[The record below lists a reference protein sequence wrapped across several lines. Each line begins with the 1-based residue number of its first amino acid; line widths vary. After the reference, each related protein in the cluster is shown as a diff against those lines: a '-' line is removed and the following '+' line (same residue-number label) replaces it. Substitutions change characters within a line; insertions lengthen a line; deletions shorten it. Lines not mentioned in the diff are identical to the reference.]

1 MKHLLFVGIGLVLLL
16 VPFAVA
22 RLAGV
27 PSAKAGR
34 ISVAVIFLLA
44 ALAHFVK
51 STEMAALIPPVVS
64 LAVRQGLVIATGGIE
79 LAFAALLVLPVC
91 PRLTGLAVVAYLV
104 AVTPFNVYGAME
116 KVPLGGHDLPGYLW
130 VRLPLQ
136 VLLIGWTWWFAV
148 RARVRARP

>member
-1 MKHLLFVGIGLVLLL
+1 MKHLLFLGIGLALL
-16 VPFAVA
+16 VGPFAVA

-27 PSAKAGR
+27 PPVKAGR
-34 ISVAVIFLLA
+34 ISIAVIFLLA

-51 STEMAALIPPVVS
+51 STEIAALIPPVIS
-64 LAVRQGLVIATGGIE
+64 LPVRQGLVIATGGIE
-79 LAFAALLVLPVC
+79 LAFAVLLVLPLC
-91 PRLTGLAVVAYLV
+91 PRLTGLAVVAYLL

-136 VLLIGWTWWFAV
+136 ALLIGWTWWFAV
-148 RARVRARP
+148 RSRARS